1 MIQVKKR
8 TKVVIIK
15 KILQRKKVNKIN
27 QNKIQEIIIPKNKK
41 QLPKNKIQ
49 VQTKR
54 KIMIQIKI
62 RKILL

>member
-54 KIMIQIKI
+54 KIMI
-62 RKILL
+62 

>member
-8 TKVVIIK
+8 TKIVIIK

-27 QNKIQEIIIPKNKK
+27 QNKIQVLKNKIIIPKNKI

-49 VQTKR
+49 VQIKR
-54 KIMIQIKI
+54 KIII
-62 RKILL
+62 